1 MIAVAGALSLL
12 VGLTLGL
19 LGGGGSI
26 LMLPLLVYVAGSS
39 PSESVP
45 TSLLVVAA
53 TSAVALWPHARAG
66 RVQWRTGIPF
76 GAAGMTGAYAG
87 GLLSPL
93 LPAWS
98 ILFGFGAVM
107 LWAAIGMLRGGR
119 AAPTADAQQQGRPSM
134 PWVLLQ
140 GAGIGVIA
148 GLVGA
153 GGGFLVVPAL
163 VVLAGLPMR
172 TAIGT
177 SLLVIAMQSAAG
189 FAAHLQQ
196 GVALDWTLAAWTG
209 LPALVGSLVGARL
222 SSHVPQARL
231 RRAFAWLVLV
241 LGLFVAIE
249 PLWTLVQSLGI
260 AWTMQWLRA
269 LVGGVLIGLA
279 AALLWLLGGRIS
291 GVSGIVGGLFSAAAR
306 RGERR
311 WRGGFVL
318 GLVIGGAVMSRLAPS
333 TFALSPTSLPL
344 VVVAGAL
351 VGIGTTLANGCT
363 SGHGVCGVSRLSRR
377 SIAAT
382 ITFMGAGMATVV
394 LMRFLGAS
402 S

>member
-1 MIAVAGALSLL
+1 MIAVASALSLL

-39 PSESVP
+39 PSTAV
-45 TSLLVVAA
+45 TLSLLVVTA
-53 TSAVALWPHARAG
+53 TSAAALWPHARAG
-66 RVQWRTGIPF
+66 HVQWRAGIPF
-76 GAAGMTGAYAG
+76 GAAGMAGAYAG
-87 GLLSPL
+87 GLLSPS

-98 ILFGFGAVM
+98 ILLGFGAVM
-107 LWAAIGMLRGGR
+107 LWAAFGMLRRGQATTIAASQQEGR
-119 AAPTADAQQQGRPSM
+119 SSM
-134 PWVLLQ
+134 PRVLVQ

-163 VVLAGLPMR
+163 VVLGGLPMR

-177 SLLVIAMQSAAG
+177 SLLVITMQSAAG
-189 FAAHLQQ
+189 SVAHLQQ
-196 GVALDWTLAAWTG
+196 GMALDWLLAAWTG

-222 SSHVPQARL
+222 SSHVPQERL
-231 RRAFAWLVLV
+231 RRGFAWLVLV
-241 LGLFVAIE
+241 LGVLVSIE
-249 PLWTLVQSLGI
+249 PLWTLAQLGTT
-260 AWTMQWLRA
+260 WTTPWLRA
-269 LVGGVLIGLA
+269 LVGGVVIGSA

-306 RGERR
+306 PGERR
-311 WRGGFVL
+311 WRGGFLL
-318 GLVIGGAVMSRLAPS
+318 GLVVGGAVMSRLVPS
-333 TFALSPTSLPL
+333 AFALSPTSLPL
-344 VVVAGAL
+344 VLVAGAL

-363 SGHGVCGVSRLSRR
+363 SGHGVCGVSRLSPR
-377 SIAAT
+377 SVAAT
-382 ITFMGAGMATVV
+382 ITFMGAGMVTVA
-394 LMRFLGAS
+394 LMRVLGAS